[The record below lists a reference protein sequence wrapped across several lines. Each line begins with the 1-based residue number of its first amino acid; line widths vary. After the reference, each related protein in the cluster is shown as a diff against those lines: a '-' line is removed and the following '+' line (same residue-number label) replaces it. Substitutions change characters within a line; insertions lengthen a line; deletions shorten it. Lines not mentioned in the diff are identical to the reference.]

1 MQSGEVL
8 ILTKP
13 LGTGT
18 LFAAHA
24 QGLARGRWVESA
36 LTQMAL
42 SSQGAARTLQAFGAS
57 ACTDV
62 TGFGLLG
69 HLLEMARASGV
80 EVSLDLAALPVLDG
94 ALECL
99 QRGITSSLH
108 QANAR
113 NSSALACVGSRAD
126 DTTAAA
132 RLALLYDPQ
141 TAGGLLASVPA
152 ERAIE
157 CIAALREQGY
167 GQSAVIAWVR
177 ETTLQTGTGHA
188 PISLVKQ

>member
-1 MQSGEVL
+1 
-8 ILTKP
+8 
-13 LGTGT
+13 
-18 LFAAHA
+18 
-24 QGLARGRWVESA
+24 
-36 LTQMAL
+36 
-42 SSQGAARTLQAFGAS
+42 
-57 ACTDV
+57 
-62 TGFGLLG
+62 
-69 HLLEMARASGV
+69 MARASGV

-113 NSSALACVGSRAD
+113 NSSALARVGSRAD

-157 CIAALREQGY
+157 CIAALREHGY
-167 GQSAVIAWVR
+167 GQSAVIASVR
-177 ETTLQTGTGHA
+177 RIRLETGTGHA